1 MRCEVSKC
9 PTSSLCYSQRMEHVF
24 RWVSS
29 PSAPLRTKTR
39 GCCCVQILLNA
50 STRRDA
56 AGNIVGAIF
65 VGNDTTDLKRAELRA
80 RGAAEDL
87 ARLIDTANA
96 PIFGVSTNG
105 LVTEWNQVCSVVA
118 CWPHTHARFYASLF
132 VCLVSCTYVN

>member
-1 MRCEVSKC
+1 MRCEV
-9 PTSSLCYSQRMEHVF
+9 
-24 RWVSS
+24 
-29 PSAPLRTKTR
+29 
-39 GCCCVQILLNA
+39 ILLNA

-118 CWPHTHARFYASLF
+118 CFPYTQACMLLCFF
-132 VCLVSCTYVN
+132 VCLPGIMYVY